1 MGSVL
6 EIEFVGS
13 QRMKRIKLNQKK
25 LNQQQDHDLGH
36 KLNMAESETKLCKG

>member
-6 EIEFVGS
+6 EIRVRAE
-13 QRMKRIKLNQKK
+13 KDLTEPK
-25 LNQQQDHDLGH
+25 LNQQQDIDLGN